1 MAMFYSNKFGQ
12 KKKKKNGNL
21 LSSLPNCHGKEVAFI
36 TKVMHRDRNKLP
48 EP

>member
-1 MAMFYSNKFGQ
+1 MARIYSIKLGKE
-12 KKKKKNGNL
+12 KKKGNL
-21 LSSLPNCHGKEVAFI
+21 LSSLPNCQGKEVAFI